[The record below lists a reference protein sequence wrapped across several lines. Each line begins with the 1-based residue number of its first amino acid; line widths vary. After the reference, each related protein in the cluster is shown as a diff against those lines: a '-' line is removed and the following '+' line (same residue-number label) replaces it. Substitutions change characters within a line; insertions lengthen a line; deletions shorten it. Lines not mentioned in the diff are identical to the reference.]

1 MSLGVGQLDGLD
13 PAQVVVVSSP
23 LAVARLLR
31 EGGLEDQLVRL
42 VVEVVVEIV
51 PQQTV
56 DEDGLECKK
65 NNLTPWAAASQRV
78 SPDPRSRSSALPSS
92 AGCGES
98 P

>member
-56 DEDGLECKK
+56 DQNSLE
-65 NNLTPWAAASQRV
+65 LQTIIIY
-78 SPDPRSRSSALPSS
+78 L
-92 AGCGES
+92 
-98 P
+98 